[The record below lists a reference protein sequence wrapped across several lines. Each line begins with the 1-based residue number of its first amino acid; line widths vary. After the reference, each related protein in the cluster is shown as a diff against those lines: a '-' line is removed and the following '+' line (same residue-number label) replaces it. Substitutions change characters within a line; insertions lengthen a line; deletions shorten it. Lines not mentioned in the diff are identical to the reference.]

1 MTRQKNTTRF
11 VVKGRGRFP
20 VDMLRYDA
28 CWPASSEDAGK
39 ITRLIADA
47 DHPDRFSETPVTEV
61 ALTVAPGYGPPTVA
75 RWNSYGWAVAS

>member
-1 MTRQKNTTRF
+1 VTRTKNPTRF

-28 CWPASSEDAGK
+28 CWPASSEDATK
-39 ITRLIADA
+39 ITRLISDPE
-47 DHPDRFSETPVTEV
+47 DTENEI

-75 RWNSYGWAVAS
+75 RWNSFGWAVAS